1 MKGELLQM
9 RDDERVAKTMTE
21 FLNGAGYNVPYE
33 DVLGALQQGL
43 SNGPEYT
50 YGGQVYR
57 ESYVL
62 YVP

>member
-1 MKGELLQM
+1 M